1 MGGNCGQR
9 SPTRLQRQMPSV
21 HFHTIGESVN
31 QSPISC
37 AGGQYRYCYFTKS
50 SNFRLIFGV
59 LLHRNLYDFLTE
71 MLIRRLLSSSG
82 VHAVDKRSRIV
93 ILGCGWGGFRL
104 ARVLDK
110 KKFDV
115 TVISPRNHF
124 VFTPLLPSTAVG
136 TIEFR
141 CVQV

>member
-1 MGGNCGQR
+1 M
-9 SPTRLQRQMPSV
+9 
-21 HFHTIGESVN
+21 
-31 QSPISC
+31 
-37 AGGQYRYCYFTKS
+37 
-50 SNFRLIFGV
+50 
-59 LLHRNLYDFLTE
+59 
-71 MLIRRLLSSSG
+71 
-82 VHAVDKRSRIV
+82 
-93 ILGCGWGGFRL
+93 

-141 CVQV
+141 CVQVISIKYPIIHFNVTSSLPLFVVGPFCAPNFQP

>member
-1 MGGNCGQR
+1 M
-9 SPTRLQRQMPSV
+9 
-21 HFHTIGESVN
+21 F
-31 QSPISC
+31 
-37 AGGQYRYCYFTKS
+37 
-50 SNFRLIFGV
+50 
-59 LLHRNLYDFLTE
+59 
-71 MLIRRLLSSSG
+71 IRRWFSSTGRHSNG
-82 VHAVDKRSRIV
+82 KKSRIV

-141 CVQV
+141 CVQVISIK